1 MKWPK
6 INLALPI
13 FANILNSR
21 CYILFSKKN
30 CPFSLT
36 NSIAM
41 LRLVVV
47 VIVVIFDDIVVVVVV
62 VIIIAKIYPDW
73 KGKWESVFQ
82 PFLELWSVVNS

>member
-1 MKWPK
+1 
-6 INLALPI
+6 
-13 FANILNSR
+13 
-21 CYILFSKKN
+21 
-30 CPFSLT
+30 
-36 NSIAM
+36 M